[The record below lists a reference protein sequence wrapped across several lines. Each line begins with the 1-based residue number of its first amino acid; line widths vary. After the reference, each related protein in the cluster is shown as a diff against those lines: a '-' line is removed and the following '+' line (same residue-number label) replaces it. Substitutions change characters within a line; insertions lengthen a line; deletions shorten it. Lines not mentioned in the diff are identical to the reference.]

1 MEPRKQYRQGDVF
14 LNPIETLPDDLG
26 EAQNTNGYS
35 VLAEGEEHGHF
46 HKMCFEAAPLFLAD
60 GGRGMALQAKQTTD
74 LTHEEHDTIPVEPG
88 AYDVVI
94 QRTEKPNFTNS
105 KSQINAMRVID

>member
-1 MEPRKQYRQGDVF
+1 MDGRKQYRQGDV
-14 LNPIETLPDDLG
+14 LLHPIKDLPENLG
-26 EAQNTNGYS
+26 EEQNTDGS
-35 VLAEGEEHGHF
+35 SILAEGEEHGHF
-46 HKMCFEAAPLFLAD
+46 HRMNFEAAPLFLSND
-60 GGRGMALQAKQTTD
+60 GMGMALNVKQATD
-74 LTHEEHDTIPVEPG
+74 LTHEEHSAIPVMPG